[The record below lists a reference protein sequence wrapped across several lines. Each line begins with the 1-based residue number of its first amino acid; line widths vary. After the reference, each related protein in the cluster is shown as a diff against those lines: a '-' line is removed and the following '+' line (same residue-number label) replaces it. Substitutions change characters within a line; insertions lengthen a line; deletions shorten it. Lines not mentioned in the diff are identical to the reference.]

1 MLGSPYALS
10 GFINGKSVSIVRDN
24 PEDKALLATFSIAEA
39 IEYYKLFEA
48 HAPQLKVSALFDPNI
63 DNNAGVT
70 VKCDAM
76 AEILTDYRCY
86 WSVSA
91 KFDIIEA

>member
-1 MLGSPYALS
+1 M
-10 GFINGKSVSIVRDN
+10 
-24 PEDKALLATFSIAEA
+24 
-39 IEYYKLFEA
+39 
-48 HAPQLKVSALFDPNI
+48 FDPNI